1 MAKIT
6 VKGYIG
12 TDAELRTVGEGEGA
26 YSVCDFRIAE
36 NITRKN
42 GDTRT
47 VWYKVTL
54 WRKYAETMAQYLKKG
69 RKVQVEGLLDNDPKV
84 YTGKDNTIHAYN
96 NIQATDID
104 LLDAPRN
111 DEEAPWASVEEPAE
125 A

>member
-1 MAKIT
+1 MANIT
-6 VKGYIG
+6 VKGFIG
-12 TDAELRTVGEGEGA
+12 ANAELRTVGEGENA
-26 YSVCDFRIAE
+26 YAVCDFRLAE
-36 NITRKN
+36 NINRKN
-42 GDTRT
+42 GETRT